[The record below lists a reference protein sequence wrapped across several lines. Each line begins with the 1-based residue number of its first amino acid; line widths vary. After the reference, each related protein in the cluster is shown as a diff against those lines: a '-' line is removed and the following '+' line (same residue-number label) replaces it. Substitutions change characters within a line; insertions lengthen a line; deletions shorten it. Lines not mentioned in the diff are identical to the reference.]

1 MIRRFL
7 RDKRGNFAML
17 TAIAIVPIMGALALA
32 VDYAEMSRQRQDTMN
47 ALDAAG
53 IATAR
58 RIVDGKTKPEM
69 TDAELEAEIKTYA
82 KDFFE
87 ANLGSVS
94 PENATLTVVLPQNN
108 SGGGTLKLSATLDYE
123 PYFFPV
129 FTKLLGTAEKDGT
142 TELNFDASAEIRLKN
157 TLEVALVLD
166 NSGSMDELGSGTGQ
180 KRIDLL
186 KAAANPTEKK
196 SLIPSSMSARATQTA
211 NVLPG
216 IGRHHSI
223 HTRRASMRAGKDAS
237 RLVPRPTTTMM
248 RRRPP
253 AHRRRCSCPCSRRT
267 KPAISGAT

>member
-129 FTKLLGTAEKDGT
+129 FAKLLGTAEEDGT

-166 NSGSMDELGSGTGQ
+166 NSGSMDELGSGTASETHRSTEG
-180 KRIDLL
+180 RSEAAHRNAVLAGRADEADR
-186 KAAANPTEKK
+186 KARPVR
-196 SLIPSSMSARATQTA
+196 ARA
-211 NVLPG
+211 V
-216 IGRHHSI
+216 
-223 HTRRASMRAGKDAS
+223 RRFGQCG
-237 RLVPRPTTTMM
+237 PR
-248 RRRPP
+248 
-253 AHRRRCSCPCSRRT
+253 
-267 KPAISGAT
+267 I